1 MGLKDDKGNLIDGYF
16 SLTNF
21 PHGLQL
27 TWVANQSRDTSLTSN
42 NGPVTSR
49 DCSRDTLLSR
59 GSDSE
64 ETEEINIV
72 LEWVKC
78 VKTLDTLLDQHF
90 LITNNNLQKMV
101 GYPMSFT
108 TFDFNNS
115 QHNILFESSRFSM
128 SIGVGNCS
136 LVICQNLL
144 YDIEKCSKSPLIS
157 YSYSFCY
164 FPALISFSQITFSAV
179 RVQ

>member
-1 MGLKDDKGNLIDGYF
+1 MGLKDDKGNLTDGYF

-27 TWVANQSRDTSLTSN
+27 TWVANQSRDSSLTSN

-49 DCSRDTLLSR
+49 DCPRDSLLSR

-64 ETEEINIV
+64 DSEEISIV

-101 GYPMSFT
+101 GY
-108 TFDFNNS
+108 
-115 QHNILFESSRFSM
+115 
-128 SIGVGNCS
+128 
-136 LVICQNLL
+136 
-144 YDIEKCSKSPLIS
+144 
-157 YSYSFCY
+157 
-164 FPALISFSQITFSAV
+164 
-179 RVQ
+179 